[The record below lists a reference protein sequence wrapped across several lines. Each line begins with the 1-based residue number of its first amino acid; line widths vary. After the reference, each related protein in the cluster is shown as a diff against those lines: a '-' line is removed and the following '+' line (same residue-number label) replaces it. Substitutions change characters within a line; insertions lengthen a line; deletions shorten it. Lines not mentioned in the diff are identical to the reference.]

1 MRKLVYYVA
10 VSLDGRIAGPGG
22 EYDFYPA
29 GDEQQGAAYTA
40 WTAALYPE
48 TVPTAHRAAAG
59 LTDAP
64 GRHFDTIVMGLGAYR
79 PALDHGITSP
89 YAHLRQYVVSST
101 LKPDIDP
108 AVTVVP
114 GDPLALVR
122 DLKREQGTGLGIW
135 LCGGGKLAGALLP
148 EIDELV
154 IKSYPV
160 VAGAGIPAFD
170 GAFDPTVFDVAERTA
185 FPNGV
190 TLTHLIRRQADHA
203 PGRKADQAV
212 A

>member
-1 MRKLVYYVA
+1 MRKLVYYIA
-10 VSLDGRIAGPGG
+10 VTLDGRIAGPGG
-22 EYDFYPA
+22 EYDFFPA
-29 GDEQQGAAYTA
+29 GDEQQSTAYSA
-40 WTAALYPE
+40 WVNTLYPE
-48 TVPTAHRAAAG
+48 TVPTAYRAAAG
-59 LTDAP
+59 LADAP
-64 GRHFDTIVMGLGAYR
+64 HRYFDTVVMGLGTYR
-79 PALDHGITSP
+79 DPLDRGITSP

-101 LKPDIDP
+101 LDTDVDP

-122 DLKREQGTGLGIW
+122 ELKREEGTGLHVW

-154 IKSYPV
+154 VKHYPV

-190 TLTHLIRRQADHA
+190 TLTRLARR
-203 PGRKADQAV
+203 
-212 A
+212 

>member
-29 GDEQQGAAYTA
+29 GDEQQNAAYTA
-40 WTAALYPE
+40 WTTALYPE
-48 TVPTAHRAAAG
+48 TVPTAHRAATG
-59 LTDAP
+59 VTDAP
-64 GRHFDTIVMGLGAYR
+64 NRHFDTIVMGLGAYR

-122 DLKREQGTGLGIW
+122 DLKREESTGLGIW

-154 IKSYPV
+154 IKNYPV

-170 GAFDPTVFDVAERTA
+170 GPFDPTVFDVAERTA

-190 TLTHLIRRQADHA
+190 TLTHLTRRRQGLDRQRA
-203 PGRKADQAV
+203 
-212 A
+212 

>member
-1 MRKLVYYVA
+1 MRKLVYYIA
-10 VSLDGRIAGPGG
+10 VTLDGRIAGPKG
-22 EYDFYPA
+22 EYDFFPA
-29 GDEQQGAAYTA
+29 GTEQQSAAYSA
-40 WTAALYPE
+40 WANTLYPE
-48 TVPTAHRAAAG
+48 TVPTAYRAAAG
-59 LTDAP
+59 LADTP
-64 GRHFDTIVMGLGAYR
+64 NRSFDTVVMGAATYR
-79 PALDHGITSP
+79 APLEQGVTNP

-101 LKPDIDP
+101 LGRDVDP

-122 DLKREQGTGLGIW
+122 ELKREQGSGSDIW

-154 IKSYPV
+154 VKHYPV

-190 TLTHLIRRQADHA
+190 TLTHLTRR
-203 PGRKADQAV
+203 
-212 A
+212 